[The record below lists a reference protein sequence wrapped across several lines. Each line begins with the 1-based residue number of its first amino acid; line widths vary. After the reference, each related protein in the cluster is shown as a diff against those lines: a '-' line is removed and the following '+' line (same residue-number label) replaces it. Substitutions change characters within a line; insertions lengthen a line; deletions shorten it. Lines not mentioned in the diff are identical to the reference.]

1 MEFYLL
7 SELNK
12 PKDEESEEKVDYDE
26 YLWENAYDIDIER
39 EKPAIVKFIPRSL
52 LLEPGEKGVVE
63 VHCEAKHPYTHT
75 DIAKIKIKD
84 GKDQFVNVKAE
95 IQDIHVSLNTYSL
108 DFDCLFAGNTYNFQ
122 KGKDE

>member
-1 MEFYLL
+1 MDPEINFGLFKSFSSTKQTLYIENTSLIDAEMEFYLL

-52 LLEPGEKGVVE
+52 LLEPGEKGVV
-63 VHCEAKHPYTHT
+63 
-75 DIAKIKIKD
+75 
-84 GKDQFVNVKAE
+84 
-95 IQDIHVSLNTYSL
+95 
-108 DFDCLFAGNTYNFQ
+108 
-122 KGKDE
+122 